1 VLCKKNGGGEQSHNT
16 KKTTKRTKKIKNQI
30 FLLMASTKRE
40 DISLC
45 LGLFILAEVKSE
57 DISDLPILF
66 SK

>member
-1 VLCKKNGGGEQSHNT
+1 VLCQKNGGGEQNHNT

-66 SK
+66 S